1 MADERLGLAIERL
14 ERALARAEA
23 LADRPAAAEDG
34 PSPDDFADLE
44 RRHSALRRQT
54 ISAVAELDAVIA
66 HAEAGARG

>member
-14 ERALARAEA
+14 ERALARSEA
-23 LADRPAAAEDG
+23 LADRPAPAASGMAAEDV
-34 PSPDDFADLE
+34 AELE

-54 ISAVAELDAVIA
+54 ISAIAELDAVIA